1 VVSSQWN
8 EVKDEGVNEKWLSF
22 HFEPAADKSGSK
34 AEPVR
39 SPK

>member
-8 EVKDEGVNEKWLSF
+8 EVKDEGVNEKRLSF
-22 HFEPAADKSGSK
+22 TLSLQPTRAGPRLSQVK
-34 AEPVR
+34 